1 MSIKR
6 ANAGEPISDHLKAE
20 TWNAFVDA
28 ANGFRSIIN
37 VGAGAGDTPREKPA
51 STVLVRN
58 DTSLAREP
66 GEILALGT
74 PLVLP
79 SENANTFASRI
90 AFAGTTPTASSHG
103 KFAVLQE
110 PIAAGK
116 MGFAAI
122 AGVVAVTV
130 EISHDW
136 LTRADVTPGF
146 SSKLTAKPNGTA
158 EILWIE
164 SGTGTKKALVRL
176 AARSTAVVV
185 GKTIAPVADGSTTAI
200 VQVWRGGAATTYQ
213 ISGVY
218 FNWMTG
224 GQQISNGKQVMA
236 TWFDGE
242 QIWRITGAECEA

>member
-6 ANAGEPISDHLKAE
+6 ANSGDLIADHLKAD
-20 TWNAFVDA
+20 TWNAFVDV

-37 VGAGAGDTPREKPA
+37 VGPGATGIPVESSA
-51 STVLVRN
+51 STVIVRN
-58 DTSLAREP
+58 DTTSAREP
-66 GEILALGT
+66 GEILALGA

-79 SENANTFASRI
+79 SVNATTFSQRMG
-90 AFAGTTPTASSHG
+90 FAGTVPTSSSHG

-116 MGFAAI
+116 LGLAAV

-136 LTRADVTPGF
+136 LTRADVTP
-146 SSKLTAKPNGTA
+146 SLATKLTATPNGTA

-185 GKTIAPVADGSTTAI
+185 GKTIATVSDGSTSAT
-200 VQVWRGGAATTYQ
+200 VQVWRNGASTTYQ
-213 ISGVY
+213 ITGVY

-224 GQQISNGKQVMA
+224 GQQISSGKQVVA
-236 TWFDGE
+236 TWFDAD
-242 QIWRITGAECEA
+242 QIWRITGAECET

>member
-1 MSIKR
+1 MSIPK
-6 ANAGEPISDHLKAE
+6 ANAGDPIGDHLKAD

-28 ANGFRSIIN
+28 ANGFQSVVH
-37 VGAGAGDTPREKPA
+37 VGPGASRYPRERPA
-51 STVLVRN
+51 ATVLVRN
-58 DTSLAREP
+58 ATTLQKDP
-66 GEILALGT
+66 GEILALGA

-79 SENANTFASRI
+79 SVNAKTFASRI
-90 AFAGTTPTASSHG
+90 AFEGTLPTAADHG
-103 KFAVLQE
+103 RFAVLQE

-116 MGFAAI
+116 MGFAAV

-136 LTRADVTPGF
+136 LKRADITPGF
-146 SSKLTAKPNGTA
+146 ATKLTAKPNGTA

-176 AARSTAVVV
+176 AARSSATVI
-185 GKTIAPVADGSTTAI
+185 GKTIAPVSDGSTTAI
-200 VQVWRGGAATTYQ
+200 VQVWRNGAATTYQ

-236 TWFDGE
+236 TWFDSE